1 MVQMIKTISSQKYKR
16 LITWLTE
23 ARAVRGYSMRDL
35 ADILGVP
42 HSLVQKVESLERRLD
57 VFEYVQYCKAL
68 DIDPK
73 QGLEYLAPDQNSD
86 KSG

>member
-1 MVQMIKTISSQKYKR
+1 MVQMIKSITSQKYKR
-16 LITWLTE
+16 LIQWLAE

-35 ADILGVP
+35 SDILGEP

-73 QGLEYLAPDQNSD
+73 QGLEFLGSEQNIDS
-86 KSG
+86 